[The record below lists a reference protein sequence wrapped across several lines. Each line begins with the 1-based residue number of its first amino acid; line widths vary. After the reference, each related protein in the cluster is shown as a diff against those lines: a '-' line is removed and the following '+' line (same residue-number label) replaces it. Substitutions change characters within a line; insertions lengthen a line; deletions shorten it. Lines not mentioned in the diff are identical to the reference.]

1 MPAAA
6 ASPESTPPPHRDER
20 GYTLIELMIVLIMLG
35 IVTLIA
41 LPSYLA
47 FRVRANDVAAKSDLV
62 SIANTIT
69 AFYGDNR
76 TYVGMTLPGLKATY
90 DQALDTS
97 TYVLPAADLSAT
109 EYCVETTSG
118 ARTWRKFGP
127 AARFENLSCP

>member
-1 MPAAA
+1 MSAA
-6 ASPESTPPPHRDER
+6 ASPPRRATPLYRDER
-20 GYTLIELMIVLIMLG
+20 GFTLIEVMIVLIILG

-47 FRVRANDVAAKSDLV
+47 FRLRANDVAAKSNLV

-76 TYVGMTLPGLKATY
+76 TYVGMSLAGLKSTY

-109 EYCVETTSG
+109 EYCVETTAG
-118 ARTWRKFGP
+118 ARTWRKYGP
-127 AARFENLSCP
+127 AAPFENLSCP